1 MSPLPATAKMVC
13 SALPIFLRKFVV
25 LGFGGLPIGYLLKK
39 THCAKNGLKL
49 ATAFV
54 SAFIL

>member
-1 MSPLPATAKMVC
+1 MVC